1 MTLTPALLF
10 RRFADRWHGPI
21 DAALDSFSRPGAG
34 CPERLSEAIRYSLLA
49 PGKRL
54 RPLLTLMAT
63 QTCGGEP
70 IKAMPAAAAVE
81 MIHAYSLIHDDLPA
95 MDDDDLRRG
104 RPTCHIR
111 FDEATAILAGDALQ
125 AMAVS
130 TIGQNIRPREL
141 AGDCCLALAEAA
153 GPNALVGGQADDMTC
168 QGERI
173 TFENMQSIHAR
184 KTGALIR
191 VSLVMGAMIA
201 DASMEQ
207 VDEIRRYGEKIG
219 LAFQITDDLLDVEGD
234 EHTMGK
240 RLRKD
245 EAQGKATYPTL
256 LGIEESHRLAEEA
269 IAEAQSAVKPFG
281 EPAFPLIGLAD
292 YILTRKK

>member
-1 MTLTPALLF
+1 MTDTPALLF

-21 DAALDSFSRPGAG
+21 DETLDSFSRPGPG
-34 CPERLSEAIRYSLLA
+34 CPERLGEAIRYSLLA

-54 RPLLTLMAT
+54 RPLLTLMAAEA
-63 QTCGGEP
+63 CGGDP
-70 IKAMPAAAAVE
+70 QKAMPTAAAVE

-95 MDDDDLRRG
+95 MDNDDLRRG

-111 FDEATAILAGDALQ
+111 YDEATAILAGDALQ

-130 TIGQNIRPREL
+130 TIGRNIRPKGL
-141 AGDCCLALAEAA
+141 AAECCLALAEAV

-173 TFENMQSIHAR
+173 ALEKMQSIHQR
-184 KTGALIR
+184 KTGALIG
-191 VSLVMGAMIA
+191 VSLVMGALTA
-201 DASMEQ
+201 DASIEQ

-234 EHTMGK
+234 ETTMGK

-256 LGIEESHRLAEEA
+256 LGVDESHRLAEEA
-269 IAEAQSAVKPFG
+269 IAEAQSAVEPFG
-281 EPAFPLIGLAD
+281 EPAFPLVGLAD
-292 YILTRKK
+292 YILARKK

>member
-1 MTLTPALLF
+1 MTTCP
-10 RRFADRWHGPI
+10 RWTTTI
-21 DAALDSFSRPGAG
+21 SA
-34 CPERLSEAIRYSLLA
+34 
-49 PGKRL
+49 
-54 RPLLTLMAT
+54 
-63 QTCGGEP
+63 
-70 IKAMPAAAAVE
+70 
-81 MIHAYSLIHDDLPA
+81 
-95 MDDDDLRRG
+95 
-104 RPTCHIR
+104 
-111 FDEATAILAGDALQ
+111 
-125 AMAVS
+125 S